1 MIVGKPMKL
10 MGVIH
15 LQKMRTEVEYKIQK
29 RLNTAR
35 ENEHIFKISKISVA
49 NDSKQIYTV
58 LSSPNG
64 RKKYEATVCCS
75 PSCTCPDYKKN
86 GNNVL
91 CKHIMFPFL
100 YALRVEQ
107 EAFLS
112 QIYIQKENYEK
123 FLEILQ

>member
-35 ENEHIFKISKISVA
+35 ENEHIFKISKISIV

-58 LSSPNG
+58 LSSPNA
-64 RKKYEATVCCS
+64 RRNMKRQ
-75 PSCTCPDYKKN
+75 
-86 GNNVL
+86 
-91 CKHIMFPFL
+91 
-100 YALRVEQ
+100 YAVPLHVHART
-107 EAFLS
+107 
-112 QIYIQKENYEK
+112 IKRMEK
-123 FLEILQ
+123 MYYVNISYLLFCML

>member
-1 MIVGKPMKL
+1 MAYFQVEAMIVGKSMKL
-10 MGVIH
+10 TGVIH
-15 LQKMRTEVEYKIQK
+15 LQKMRTEVEYKI
-29 RLNTAR
+29 
-35 ENEHIFKISKISVA
+35 FKISKISIV

-86 GNNVL
+86 GKNVL
-91 CKHIMFPFL
+91 CKHIMFAFL

-107 EAFLS
+107 EAFLK
-112 QIYIQKENYEK
+112 QIYISERK
-123 FLEILQ
+123 L

>member
-1 MIVGKPMKL
+1 MIVGKSMKL
-10 MGVIH
+10 TGVIH

-35 ENEHIFKISKISVA
+35 ENEHIFKISKISIV

-58 LSSPNG
+58 LSSPNA

-86 GNNVL
+86 GKNVL
-91 CKHIMFPFL
+91 CKHIIFTFL

-123 FLEILQ
+123 FLGILQ